1 MWRNWNSFGVRLILF
16 CFENI
21 LLSYALSCDF
31 YPCLDLSVALGW
43 SKKNRGTS
51 HFVQVLYDLVRLVIF
66 NGFIN
71 FFKAHLCKYT
81 CIFRNNNTS
90 DNSTYIVSIP
100 NRCGIKPR
108 NLVLFTSNQAGE
120 TKFWRSK
127 AEFWNPKQLSINQ
140 VRKLSSDG
148 FFPLMII
155 LNVVNRC
162 FSRPLFQKRL
172 N

>member
-127 AEFWNPKQLSINQ
+127 AEFEILNSCLLIRWVNWAAT
-140 VRKLSSDG
+140 G
-148 FFPLMII
+148 FFLLMII